1 MFMYSMYILVF
12 LFFSSFQTNECY
24 DRFVVCGENYIEKRD
39 NFVKAALNQDAK
51 RIIVLLQV
59 NIYKFRIYYSKF
71 PNLILGKTYRV

>member
-1 MFMYSMYILVF
+1 MYILVF

-51 RIIVLLQV
+51 RIIVLIDNLHSK
-59 NIYKFRIYYSKF
+59 NRKFIFVRS
-71 PNLILGKTYRV
+71 LISP